1 MQMFDAETIPFAQVE
16 FQMSDGTCF
25 AMSDP
30 RRFGRLR
37 LSKAPEKEPPIST
50 MGAVALLIDG
60 GVGERVELNHVLAY
74 FRKLLCPSLGDI

>member
-1 MQMFDAETIPFAQVE
+1 MGKVSKTPHKNVDIIPLWPFRQVE

-37 LSKAPEKEPPIST
+37 LSTAPEKEAPIST
-50 MGAVALLIDG
+50 MGAVTMLKDWAEFLED
-60 GVGERVELNHVLAY
+60 
-74 FRKLLCPSLGDI
+74 PSQWM